1 MAFHDDKHVITCD
14 AVVIWD
20 GLTKPDP
27 IESEPGKFSF
37 NLRVAV
43 LPGQPEIAELEKL
56 VQQAL
61 AEHKDFKGVM
71 PHGGNHPISPVDPA
85 KFPELP
91 GHLAFSAS
99 TRLGAPP
106 VFNMQGAQLEPM
118 QYGPMIYNGTV
129 VRLLVHAYG
138 YNNKQKGVNFG
149 LDGVQIVNA
158 NAPRLSIGAAGLS
171 QSQVASAF
179 GGSAAPAMAPAAAP
193 AAAPAVAAAPYN
205 GYAQAPAVPGI
216 PSVPAP
222 VWPPEGWEVHP
233 KDASFF
239 YCGQE
244 VLHETQLRAKFGL

>member
-1 MAFHDDKHVITCD
+1 MAFHDDKHVITCN
-14 AVVIWD
+14 AIIIWD

-27 IESEPGKFSF
+27 VEGEPGKFSY

-43 LPGQPEIAELEKL
+43 QPGQPELAELEQL

-61 AEHKDFKGVM
+61 RDHKDFKGTM
-71 PHGGNHPISPVDPA
+71 PHGGNHPISPIDPA

-91 GHLAFSAS
+91 GHLAFSAA
-99 TRLGAPP
+99 TRLSAPP

-149 LDGVQIVNA
+149 LDGVQIVDA
-158 NAPRLSIGAAGLS
+158 NAPRLAIGAAGLS
-171 QSQVASAF
+171 ATQVASAF
-179 GGSAAPAMAPAAAP
+179 GGGAAAVPMAAAP
-193 AAAPAVAAAPYN
+193 AAAAAAPYG
-205 GYAQAPAVPGI
+205 GYAQIPAAPGLPAPAPT
-216 PSVPAP
+216 
-222 VWPPEGWEVHP
+222 WPPAGWTQHP
-233 KDASFF
+233 NDPAFF